1 MATPSER
8 PKQDYSFAGGLGNI
22 NPAEMPPESIEKYRQ
37 TLDEQI
43 QALQKRYEEPN
54 YWKVAAG
61 FAKPQLGGFLA
72 SLGSASEAMGEN
84 VERQREQQLPIAQMK
99 VQMEQANMLL
109 SQKQKQN
116 EIYQEWLAKNKN
128 PDGTVTPMDAT
139 TYSRITSLGDS
150 TPVAKA
156 AAEYYTGAKAG
167 LDIAT
172 QATAA
177 MGKDP
182 LMNLEDW
189 TKFQL
194 NPNADPKTAQSKAAQ
209 FEKALEAGRPPQIDP
224 AQWAT
229 MGRYEKMEQAALY
242 AREQREKGMGV
253 EEVMRQRADSAPD
266 RLKLLGSIR
275 DLSLGVGLA
284 DSTTPEGKKISG
296 QEQIGALL
304 NKFGGNN
311 PMEVFARAAADG
323 KLGDT
328 LKDIDVY
335 ARQIGMSEEAKN
347 KFQVLVKLLAENQIA
362 LRGAALNPT
371 NAFTELQQTASP
383 NIGNSQSSLVT
394 LVDLMAHTEKA
405 TQERYKFAKEKKIPY
420 GRLEDN
426 DEYLDL
432 RKEQAKKYRE
442 IATSNPLVRPSEV
455 TYNPAGGNVS
465 NKPAASP
472 SGTPKDRPS
481 ERVINGQT
489 WVRQPDGSYKPKE

>member
-1 MATPSER
+1 MATPS
-8 PKQDYSFAGGLGNI
+8 KQQNYNFSGGLGNI
-22 NPAEMPPESIEKYRQ
+22 NPAELPEESVQKYRNI
-37 TLDEQI
+37 LDEQVR
-43 QALQKRYEEPN
+43 ALEQRYDKPN

-72 SLGSASEAMGEN
+72 SLGSAADAMGEN
-84 VERQREQQLPIAQMK
+84 LEKKREQELPISQMK
-99 VQMEQANMLL
+99 VQIEQADILL
-109 SQKQKQN
+109 RQKQKQN
-116 EIYQEWLAKNKN
+116 DIYQEWRKS
-128 PDGTVTPMDAT
+128 GRPMDAD
-139 TYSRITSLGDS
+139 TYSRITSLGKD
-150 TPVAKA
+150 TDVARA
-156 AAEYYTGAKAG
+156 ALEFYTGAEKG
-167 LDIAT
+167 LGITTAAT
-172 QATAA
+172 TA

-182 LMNLEDW
+182 LMNLEEW

-194 NPNADPKTAQSKAAQ
+194 TPNADPKAAQSKAAQ

-229 MGRYEKMEQAALY
+229 MGRYEKMEQASAY
-242 AREQREKGMGV
+242 ATEQREKGMGI
-253 EEVMRQRADSAPD
+253 EEVMRQKADTAPD

-284 DSTTPEGKKISG
+284 DATTQDGKKISG

-335 ARQIGMSEEAKN
+335 ARQIGMSDEAKN
-347 KFQVLVKLLAENQIA
+347 KFQVLVKLLAENQVA
-362 LRGAALNPT
+362 LRGSAVNPT
-371 NAFTELQQTASP
+371 NAFTDLQQTASP
-383 NIGNSQSSLVT
+383 NIGNSQSALVT
-394 LVDLMAHTEKA
+394 LVDMMAHGEKA

-426 DEYLDL
+426 EEYLEL
-432 RKEQAKKYRE
+432 RRDQARKHRE
-442 IATSNPLVRPSEV
+442 IATANPLIRPSEN
-455 TYNPAGGNVS
+455 TYNPAAGNVT

-472 SGTPKDRPS
+472 SGTPKNRPN
-481 ERVINGQT
+481 ERTINNQV
-489 WVRQPDGSYKPKE
+489 WVRQADGSYKPKE

>member
-1 MATPSER
+1 
-8 PKQDYSFAGGLGNI
+8 
-22 NPAEMPPESIEKYRQ
+22 
-37 TLDEQI
+37 
-43 QALQKRYEEPN
+43 
-54 YWKVAAG
+54 
-61 FAKPQLGGFLA
+61 
-72 SLGSASEAMGEN
+72 
-84 VERQREQQLPIAQMK
+84 
-99 VQMEQANMLL
+99 
-109 SQKQKQN
+109 
-116 EIYQEWLAKNKN
+116 
-128 PDGTVTPMDAT
+128 
-139 TYSRITSLGDS
+139 
-150 TPVAKA
+150 
-156 AAEYYTGAKAG
+156 
-167 LDIAT
+167 
-172 QATAA
+172 
-177 MGKDP
+177 
-182 LMNLEDW
+182 
-189 TKFQL
+189 
-194 NPNADPKTAQSKAAQ
+194 
-209 FEKALEAGRPPQIDP
+209 
-224 AQWAT
+224 
-229 MGRYEKMEQAALY
+229 
-242 AREQREKGMGV
+242 MGV

-442 IATSNPLVRPSEV
+442 IATSNPLVRPSET

-465 NKPAASP
+465 NKPAASS

>member
-1 MATPSER
+1 MATQER
-8 PKQDYSFAGGLGNI
+8 KTQDYSFAGGLGNI
-22 NPAEMPPESIEKYRQ
+22 NPAEMPEESITKYRE

-43 QALQKRYEEPN
+43 KALQKRYEEPN

-72 SLGSASEAMGEN
+72 SLGSAAEAMGEN

-139 TYSRITSLGDS
+139 TFSRITSLGDS

-156 AAEYYTGAKAG
+156 AGEYYTGAKAG

-172 QATAA
+172 QATTA

-182 LMNLEDW
+182 LLNLEDW

-194 NPNADPKTAQSKAAQ
+194 TPNADPKAAQSKAAQ
-209 FEKALEAGRPPQIDP
+209 FDKALEAGRPPQIDP

-229 MGRYEKMEQAALY
+229 MGRYEKMEQAAEY
-242 AREQREKGMGV
+242 AREQREKGMGI
-253 EEVMRQRADSAPD
+253 EEVMRQRADTAPD

-284 DSTTPEGKKISG
+284 DATAPDGKKISG

-335 ARQIGMSEEAKN
+335 ARQIGMSDEAKN
-347 KFQVLVKLLAENQIA
+347 KFQVLVKLLAENQVA
-362 LRGAALNPT
+362 LRGSAVNPT
-371 NAFTELQQTASP
+371 NAFTDLQQTASP
-383 NIGNSQSSLVT
+383 NIGNSQSALVT
-394 LVDLMAHTEKA
+394 LVDMMAHGEKA
-405 TQERYKFAKEKKIPY
+405 SQERYKFAKEKKIPY

-426 DEYLDL
+426 EEYLEL
-432 RKEQAKKYRE
+432 RRDQARKHRE
-442 IATSNPLVRPSEV
+442 IATANPLVRPSEK
-455 TYNPAGGNVS
+455 TYNPAAGNVT

-472 SGTPKDRPS
+472 SGTPKNRPN
-481 ERVINGQT
+481 EREIGGQT
-489 WVRQPDGSYKPKE
+489 WVRQPDGQWKVKE